1 MVDTKKYNLI
11 TIALE
16 EVTQEIGARVGVMRV
31 LRGKLTNA
39 LTKGGATFDS
49 GIETE
54 FKTVSI
60 MWASVGATPSRKQKR
75 FLANV
80 ITLAN
85 SWASKEVIKEE
96 VAMLRSTAKDLDE
109 GPWASQPS
117 IPELKVT
124 LTDKTLTK
132 LERSNNLNTL
142 LAHAQKELFLLSTIQ
157 EALEM
162 AYEGLANNPDTPI
175 NISLSFGE
183 DFEQWGV
190 GEDVEFLLDTDFA
203 NVLMDRC
210 QESMQKKDTTKFTLD
225 FQPRKLVLLGRVKK
239 EMEHQGWR
247 IRDKR
252 WFVQELQRLS
262 TELQVTLTPEQEK
275 IIHGLWEQ
283 SHGPTKETW
292 GAMKQGAD
300 LYLLARALQRGSRQT
315 IILSN
320 DAGLREIAIELRRRH
335 GVNVYVHT
343 SDILD
348 KVYLVA

>member
-132 LERSNNLNTL
+132 LERSNNL
-142 LAHAQKELFLLSTIQ
+142 
-157 EALEM
+157 
-162 AYEGLANNPDTPI
+162 
-175 NISLSFGE
+175 
-183 DFEQWGV
+183 
-190 GEDVEFLLDTDFA
+190 
-203 NVLMDRC
+203 
-210 QESMQKKDTTKFTLD
+210 
-225 FQPRKLVLLGRVKK
+225 
-239 EMEHQGWR
+239 
-247 IRDKR
+247 
-252 WFVQELQRLS
+252 
-262 TELQVTLTPEQEK
+262 
-275 IIHGLWEQ
+275 
-283 SHGPTKETW
+283 
-292 GAMKQGAD
+292 
-300 LYLLARALQRGSRQT
+300 
-315 IILSN
+315 
-320 DAGLREIAIELRRRH
+320 
-335 GVNVYVHT
+335 
-343 SDILD
+343 
-348 KVYLVA
+348 